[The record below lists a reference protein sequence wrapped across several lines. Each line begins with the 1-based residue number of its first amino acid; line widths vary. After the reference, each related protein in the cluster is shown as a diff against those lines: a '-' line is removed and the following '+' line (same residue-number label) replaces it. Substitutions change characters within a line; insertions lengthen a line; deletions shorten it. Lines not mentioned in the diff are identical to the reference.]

1 MNIRGSVWRSLDWK
15 TKLGTCVEHEPHEPR
30 FMFGMNSVL
39 YKDLRKINCNC
50 LHKLSGE
57 Y

>member
-30 FMFGMNSVL
+30 FMLGMNSVL